1 MRQLLLILL
10 VLFSVVPSSRADY
23 NTWTNSC
30 NDGHEPGGSTKQWRT
45 RNTCKTRRTRVC
57 DSVDKWGN
65 RVTCSEETNRN
76 PAEAYDGDCTSPTAT
91 PAACT
96 LDYTYDGKCTHSVHN
111 GCDRQTAWQCGCK
124 QVQRGCYQEQKCEEK
139 WRKKV
144 RMISE
149 RWTRFD
155 MVILVKR
162 RSS

>member
-76 PAEAYDGDCTSPTAT
+76 PAEGENSQKAIERHHAHALLRNVAQILTNATALPYHRNLFVIHFSPH
-91 PAACT
+91 
-96 LDYTYDGKCTHSVHN
+96 HSVRRRLHFAH
-111 GCDRQTAWQCGCK
+111 CYTCGLH
-124 QVQRGCYQEQKCEEK
+124 
-139 WRKKV
+139 V
-144 RMISE
+144 R
-149 RWTRFD
+149 
-155 MVILVKR
+155 LHL
-162 RSS
+162 